1 MPPVIL
7 FILKALE
14 GRGAERM
21 VTTLASTYVQMGYNV
36 HILCLEGT
44 QDMPLD
50 TGIHYHVVPYD
61 EVFIEQNLDPGSKQA
76 QAYKKV
82 ATRIDNYVLSQIGTP
97 NLTLVNIY
105 KLNWIMTY
113 SRLPNVVNVLHTAL
127 SKQFEHQL
135 LDTPVQTLNHLKMV
149 YGAHP
154 CSCVSEG
161 ARKDLVSLLGE
172 VTASTTIY
180 NPCDAAWIKS
190 KSSQTSHIEAFG
202 LTHKQYM
209 IHVASF
215 DTMKGHRELLQAY
228 AQTAQKLPLVL
239 VGKGTLETEI
249 KALAVELNI
258 NNHVRFLGFQT
269 NPYPLIA
276 SAALMVVTSKFEGF
290 GYVIVEAQALGVP
303 VISTDCPFGPRE
315 LLPTKNLIA
324 VGDIEGLA
332 ILIDQAVDN
341 LIRYIVPLNEQLL
354 PKHIAQQYLEFGL
367 ISNLLGNES

>member
-50 TGIHYHVVPYD
+50 AGIHYHVVPYD

-82 ATRIDNYVLSQIGTP
+82 ATRIDDYVLSQIGTP

-154 CSCVSEG
+154 CCCAICFGNSCSFNG
-161 ARKDLVSLLGE
+161 
-172 VTASTTIY
+172 TI
-180 NPCDAAWIKS
+180 
-190 KSSQTSHIEAFG
+190 
-202 LTHKQYM
+202 
-209 IHVASF
+209 
-215 DTMKGHRELLQAY
+215 
-228 AQTAQKLPLVL
+228 
-239 VGKGTLETEI
+239 
-249 KALAVELNI
+249 
-258 NNHVRFLGFQT
+258 
-269 NPYPLIA
+269 
-276 SAALMVVTSKFEGF
+276 
-290 GYVIVEAQALGVP
+290 
-303 VISTDCPFGPRE
+303 
-315 LLPTKNLIA
+315 
-324 VGDIEGLA
+324 
-332 ILIDQAVDN
+332 
-341 LIRYIVPLNEQLL
+341 
-354 PKHIAQQYLEFGL
+354 
-367 ISNLLGNES
+367 